1 MIYKV
6 NQLCEINSNNLKKN
20 HNLSYIDYLDTANLN
35 EGIINSIQRLYFEK
49 DIIPSRAQRIIIDND
64 ILFSTVRPNQLHY
77 GLIKKATKNLICS
90 TGFAVLTPNNKVV
103 PYYLY
108 KYLTQKNIIEY
119 LQGIA
124 ETSTSTYPSIKPSD
138 IGEIEIDLPEIENQK
153 KVAKILLSLDEKIE
167 LNNKINSELD
177 ELAQTLYKRWFVDF
191 EFPNEEGKP
200 YKSSGG
206 QMVDSEL
213 GLIPKNWEIKNYSE
227 FFDIKYGKS
236 IYSSKDKT
244 EIGEYKVYGAGGVIS
259 KTDHFDYE
267 KSEIIVG
274 CRGTCGNVNLTE
286 PKSKITHN
294 SLIIRANKRYKFFSY
309 LSIKILDLSPFIT
322 GSTQPQIT
330 IKDLSKNK
338 IIIPNEKN
346 VLMFEMLTVN
356 FFDKIF
362 NLEKQNDKLSN
373 LRDLLL
379 PKLMSGEIEVPDME

>member
-1 MIYKV
+1 MTSKNYKTFKLNDLCQIKYGKDHKKLSEGEIPVYGTGGLMRYVNSFIYDKPSVLIPRKGTLSNIFFVEKKFWTVDTLFWTLIDETKV
-6 NQLCEINSNNLKKN
+6 SPKYLYYVLKTFNLEEMNVGSAVPSLTTTLLNNLEIKLPPLKKQFQIERILTN
-20 HNLSYIDYLDTANLN
+20 ID
-35 EGIINSIQRLYFEK
+35 SK
-49 DIIPSRAQRIIIDND
+49 
-64 ILFSTVRPNQLHY
+64 
-77 GLIKKATKNLICS
+77 
-90 TGFAVLTPNNKVV
+90 
-103 PYYLY
+103 
-108 KYLTQKNIIEY
+108 
-119 LQGIA
+119 
-124 ETSTSTYPSIKPSD
+124 
-138 IGEIEIDLPEIENQK
+138 IEI
-153 KVAKILLSLDEKIE
+153 
-167 LNNKINSELD
+167 NNKINTNLE
-177 ELAQTLYKRWFVDF
+177 ELAQSIYKRWFVDF

-213 GLIPKNWEIKNYSE
+213 GLIPKNWEIKKYSE

-267 KSEIIVG
+267 ESEIIVG

-294 SLIIRANKRYKFFSY
+294 SLIIRTNKRYKFFSY